1 MNILVLNA
9 SPKGKNS
16 ITIHTALY
24 LQALHPEHTFTF
36 LPVGQRIKSYE
47 NDFAPLRCEL
57 EKADLLLFS
66 YPVYTFI
73 APYQLHRLIEL
84 IKEDG
89 VDLSGKFAS
98 QITTSK
104 HFYDVTAHRY
114 VEENCFDLGLH
125 VIRGLSA
132 DMDDLLTP
140 KGQKE
145 ARNFFDQLL
154 FSCEH
159 GLFATPPI
167 RPVNTNKSTYMPI
180 LSSVP
185 KTNEKDVVIV
195 TNYAPED
202 KNLQNMIADFQA
214 TLPFESRVV
223 NLRDFPFSGGCL
235 GCFGCAVTGSCVY
248 KDGFDQ
254 FLRTKIQN
262 ADAFV
267 YAFTISDHYT
277 HSSFKCYDD
286 RQFCNGHRTVTHGT
300 PIAYLISGDYQYE
313 SNLRMILEGRSESS
327 FKCYDDR
334 QFCNGHRTVTHG
346 TPIAYLISGDYQY
359 ESNLRMILEGRSE
372 VGGNYLCGVATDEND
387 TTANIQTLAAS
398 LVFALEKKLSRPAN
412 FYGVGGMK
420 IFRDLIYVM
429 QGMMKAD
436 HKFYKTHGIYDFP
449 QKQKKRI
456 LQMKLVGA
464 MLAIPSVQKKMK
476 GQMNRYI
483 IGPYEKIV
491 EQAKETKTTI

>member
-16 ITIHTALY
+16 TTVQTALY
-24 LQALHPEHTFTF
+24 LQVLHPEHEFTF

-47 NDFAPLRCEL
+47 KDFSPVRFEL
-57 EKADLLLFS
+57 EKADLILFS

-84 IKEDG
+84 IKADG

-114 VEENCFDLGLH
+114 VEENCFDLGMR

-132 DMDDLLTP
+132 DMDDLLTE

-145 ARNFFDQLL
+145 AQFFFDQLI

-159 GLFATPPI
+159 GIFVTPPA
-167 RPVNTNKSTYMPI
+167 RAPKREKSVYQPK
-180 LSSVP
+180 LSETP
-185 KTNEKDVVIV
+185 KQQGKDVVIV
-195 TNYAPED
+195 TNCGEED
-202 KNLQNMIADFQA
+202 ENLKNMIADFRA
-214 TLPFESRVV
+214 ALPYESRVV
-223 NLRDFPFSGGCL
+223 NLRDFPFDGGCL
-235 GCFGCAVTGSCVY
+235 GCFGCAITGKCVY
-248 KDGFDQ
+248 KDGFDS
-254 FLRTKIQN
+254 FLREKIQC

-313 SNLRMILEGRSESS
+313 SNLRMI
-327 FKCYDDR
+327 
-334 QFCNGHRTVTHG
+334 
-346 TPIAYLISGDYQY
+346 
-359 ESNLRMILEGRSE
+359 MEGRSE
-372 VGGNYLCGVATDEND
+372 VGGNYLCGVATDETD
-387 TTANIQTLAAS
+387 PAKEIQALAENLA
-398 LVFALEKKLSRPAN
+398 FAIEKKLTRPAN

-429 QGMMKAD
+429 QGLMKAD
-436 HKFYKTHGIYDFP
+436 HKFYKQHGIYDFP

-456 LQMKLVGA
+456 LQMKLVGS
-464 MLAIPSVQKKMK
+464 LIAIPSVQKKMK
-476 GQMNRYI
+476 GQMNQYI
-483 IGPYEKIV
+483 IGPYQKVV
-491 EQAKETKTTI
+491 EQAAQSSKSKT

>member
-1 MNILVLNA
+1 MKILVLNA

-16 ITIHTALY
+16 TTVHTALY
-24 LQALHPEHTFTF
+24 LQALHPEHTFTV

-47 NDFAPLRCEL
+47 KDFTPLRTEL
-57 EKADLLLFS
+57 EQAELLLFC

-84 IKEDG
+84 IKADG

-114 VEENCFDLGLH
+114 VEENCCDLGLQ
-125 VIRGLSA
+125 VVRGLSA
-132 DMDDLLTP
+132 DMDDLLNER
-140 KGQKE
+140 GQRE

-159 GLFATPPI
+159 GLFVIPPSRAPRREKTVY
-167 RPVNTNKSTYMPI
+167 RPV
-180 LSSVP
+180 LSDTP
-185 KTNEKDVVIV
+185 KKPGKDVVIV
-195 TNYAPED
+195 TNCAPED
-202 KNLQNMIADFQA
+202 ENLQGMIADFRA
-214 TLPFESRVV
+214 ALPLESRVV
-223 NLRDFPFSGGCL
+223 NLRDFPFDGGCL
-235 GCFGCAVTGSCVY
+235 GCFGCAVTGKCVY
-248 KDGFDQ
+248 KDGFDE
-254 FLRTKIQN
+254 FLRTRIQN

-300 PIAYLISGDYQYE
+300 PIAYLISGDYRYE
-313 SNLRMILEGRSESS
+313 SNLRMILEGR
-327 FKCYDDR
+327 
-334 QFCNGHRTVTHG
+334 
-346 TPIAYLISGDYQY
+346 A
-359 ESNLRMILEGRSE
+359 E
-372 VGGNYLCGVATDEND
+372 VGGNYLCGVATDEEN
-387 TTANIQTLAAS
+387 TTLAIRTLADS
-398 LVFALEKKLSRPAN
+398 LLFALDKRLSRPAN

-436 HKFYKTHGIYDFP
+436 HKFYKENGIYDFP

-464 MLAIPSVQKKMK
+464 LIAVPSVQKKMK

-483 IGPYEKIV
+483 IGPYEKV
-491 EQAKETKTTI
+491 VADTAKSQIASTHLPEKDFAQV

>member
-16 ITIHTALY
+16 TTVHTALY
-24 LQALHPEHTFTF
+24 LQAWYPEHCFTI
-36 LPVGQRIKSYE
+36 LPVGQKLKSYE
-47 NDFAPLRCEL
+47 KDFTPLRAEL

-66 YPVYTFI
+66 YPVYTFL

-125 VIRGLSA
+125 VVRGLSA
-132 DMDDLLTP
+132 DMDDLLTE
-140 KGQKE
+140 KGQE
-145 ARNFFDQLL
+145 QARNFFRQLM

-159 GLFATPPI
+159 HLFVTPPA
-167 RPVNTNKSTYMPI
+167 RAPKREPAVYLPR

-185 KTNEKDVVIV
+185 KTRDKDVVIV
-195 TNYAPED
+195 TNCASDDE
-202 KNLQNMIADFQA
+202 NLKNMISDFRA
-214 TLPFESRVV
+214 ALPLESRVV

-235 GCFGCAVTGSCVY
+235 GCFGCAVTGKCVY

-254 FLRTKIQN
+254 FLRTEIQN

-267 YAFTISDHYT
+267 YAFTITDHYT

-313 SNLRMILEGRSESS
+313 SNLRM
-327 FKCYDDR
+327 
-334 QFCNGHRTVTHG
+334 V
-346 TPIAYLISGDYQY
+346 
-359 ESNLRMILEGRSE
+359 LEGRSE
-372 VGGNYLCGVATDEND
+372 VGGNYLCGTATDEEN
-387 TTANIQTLAAS
+387 TAAQIQTLADA
-398 LVFALEKKLSRPAN
+398 LVFALENRLSRPAN

-420 IFRDLIYVM
+420 IFRDLIYLM

-436 HKFYKTHGIYDFP
+436 HQFYKSNGIYDFP
-449 QKQKKRI
+449 QKQKKKI
-456 LQMKLVGA
+456 LQMKLAGA
-464 MLAIPSVQKKMK
+464 MLAFPSVQKKMK
-476 GQMNRYI
+476 GQMNQYI
-483 IGPYEKIV
+483 IGPYQKIV
-491 EQAKETKTTI
+491 EKAKERRSET

>member
-16 ITIHTALY
+16 TTVHTALY
-24 LQALHPEHTFTF
+24 LQALHPEHAFTF
-36 LPVGQRIKSYE
+36 IPVGQRIKSYE
-47 NDFAPLRCEL
+47 KDFAPLRAEL
-57 EKADLLLFS
+57 EKADMLLFV

-84 IKEDG
+84 IKADG
-89 VDLSGKFAS
+89 IDLTGKFAS

-114 VEENCFDLGLH
+114 VEENCFDLGLK
-125 VIRGLSA
+125 VVRGLSA
-132 DMDDLLTP
+132 DMDDLLTEQ
-140 KGQKE
+140 GQRD
-145 ARNFFDQLL
+145 ARSFFKQLM

-159 GLFATPPI
+159 GLFVTPPV
-167 RPVNTNKSTYMPI
+167 RAPEKVKPVYQPVLPSACKST
-180 LSSVP
+180 
-185 KTNEKDVVIV
+185 EKDVVIV

-202 KNLQNMIADFQA
+202 ENLQNMISDFRA
-214 TLPFESRVV
+214 ALPYESRMV

-235 GCFGCAVTGSCVY
+235 GCFGCAITGKCVH
-248 KDGFDQ
+248 KDGFDA
-254 FLRTKIQN
+254 FLRTEIQN

-313 SNLRMILEGRSESS
+313 SNLRMI
-327 FKCYDDR
+327 
-334 QFCNGHRTVTHG
+334 V
-346 TPIAYLISGDYQY
+346 
-359 ESNLRMILEGRSE
+359 EGRSE
-372 VGGNYLCGVATDEND
+372 VGGNYLCGVATDEGD
-387 TTANIQTLAAS
+387 TAADIQSLADS
-398 LVFALEKKLSRPAN
+398 LVLALKEKLSRPAN

-436 HKFYKTHGIYDFP
+436 HKFYKEHGIYDFP

-464 MLAIPSVQKKMK
+464 MIAIPSVQKKMK
-476 GQMNRYI
+476 GQMNQYI
-483 IGPYEKIV
+483 IGPYQKVV
-491 EQAKETKTTI
+491 EAAGKTRDA

>member
-1 MNILVLNA
+1 MKILVLNA

-16 ITIHTALY
+16 TTVHTALY
-24 LQALHPEHTFTF
+24 LQALYPEHSFTF
-36 LPVGQRIKSYE
+36 VLVGQRIKSYE
-47 NDFAPLRCEL
+47 KDFTPLRTEL
-57 EKADLLLFS
+57 KKADLLLFT

-84 IKEDG
+84 MKEDG

-114 VEENCFDLGLH
+114 VEENCFDLGMK
-125 VIRGLSA
+125 VVRGLSA
-132 DMDDLLTP
+132 DMDDLLTE
-140 KGQKE
+140 KGQQD
-145 ARNFFDQLL
+145 ASNFFEQLL
-154 FSCEH
+154 FSCKH
-159 GLFATPPI
+159 GLFVTPSGRAP
-167 RPVNTNKSTYMPI
+167 RREKSVYQPVIPSA
-180 LSSVP
+180 P
-185 KTNEKDVVIV
+185 KTTGKDVVIV
-195 TNYAPED
+195 TNYDQSDE
-202 KNLQNMIADFQA
+202 NLQNMISDFRA
-214 TLPFESRVV
+214 ALPYESRVV
-223 NLRDFPFSGGCL
+223 NLRHFPFSGGCL
-235 GCFGCAVTGSCVY
+235 GCFGCAVTGKCVY
-248 KDGFDQ
+248 KDGFDE
-254 FLRTKIQN
+254 FLRKQIQN

-313 SNLRMILEGRSESS
+313 N
-327 FKCYDDR
+327 
-334 QFCNGHRTVTHG
+334 
-346 TPIAYLISGDYQY
+346 
-359 ESNLRMILEGRSE
+359 NLRMILEGRSE
-372 VGGNYLCGVATDEND
+372 VGGNYLCGVATDEGN
-387 TTANIQTLAAS
+387 TTADIQTLADS

-436 HKFYKTHGIYDFP
+436 HKFYKMYGIYDFP

-464 MLAIPSVQKKMK
+464 LIAVPSVQKKIK
-476 GQMNRYI
+476 GQMNQYI
-483 IGPYEKIV
+483 IGPYQKVV
-491 EQAKETKTTI
+491 EQAKERKI